1 MAHITHI
8 LAPSLLQ
15 LRSAP
20 PSSRLEHMST
30 PPARNNG
37 HKLSEEDG
45 EEDHLAGLNESL
57 SILATIFPHVLSE
70 VFRELLSTFDGESRL
85 QIAVEQLLKHQDAW
99 VKGRWRTATTE
110 SRPEAN
116 KAQGNELLVATEDE
130 FRRASYKWATRSML
144 YEEFKVLSRSKIE
157 GVLAEENFCYTRARP
172 TLQKLAS
179 KSWRNSFNNF
189 LLRWRKPTESSMK
202 DHWMIFWPKD
212 QDEKAKTVPI
222 LKETG
227 DAELDMEL
235 HRSVLA
241 PFLETIKKEREAKDW
256 EVALAMN
263 NTEARN
269 AGAIYECECC
279 FSDTNFE
286 QMATCTTGGHVICF
300 RCIWNAVSEALF
312 GQSWG
317 RNIDH
322 SRCQIKCLA
331 PMSTDSCDGCIP
343 QSISRRA
350 ILESKGGK
358 EALKKLE
365 SRLADEALLKA
376 QLPLLTCPFCTY
388 AEVDELYFPPST
400 IRYRLNTN
408 HPRTTLFLLLLML
421 NFLPLLLLYMLL
433 TRLSPFASLPKLNSI
448 LSTSLT
454 RLLRHHHLP
463 HRFQCRSSTCSLP
476 SCLTC
481 HKAWRDPHTCHESA
495 TLSLRTT
502 IEAART
508 AALKRT
514 CPRCGLGFI
523 KDSGCN
529 KLTCVCG
536 YAMCYI
542 CRQGLGKGEGGEG
555 YRHFCQHFRP
565 AGGTCRECDRC
576 DLYRNEDDEA
586 IVRRAG
592 SVAEK
597 EWREREGM
605 VGVDGLGGGRE
616 ELGKKGWWEGEWTV
630 QGIVDWWVEGVL
642 VC

>member
-1 MAHITHI
+1 
-8 LAPSLLQ
+8 
-15 LRSAP
+15 
-20 PSSRLEHMST
+20 MST
-30 PPARNNG
+30 RPAPAARISSHG
-37 HKLSEEDG
+37 HEQSEEDD
-45 EEDHLAGLNESL
+45 EEHCLALLNESL
-57 SILATIFPHVLSE
+57 CILATIFPHILPE

-85 QIAVEQLLKHQDAW
+85 QIAVEQLLRHQDDW
-99 VKGRWRTATTE
+99 VKGRWRTVTTE
-110 SRPEAN
+110 PRSDAIEIQSNQP
-116 KAQGNELLVATEDE
+116 LVAAEDE

-157 GVLAEENFCYTRARP
+157 GVLAEENYCYTRARP

-189 LLRWRKPTESSMK
+189 LLRWRKPTESPIK
-202 DHWMIFWPKD
+202 DHWMMIWPKD
-212 QDEKAKTVPI
+212 QDGKAKFTPI

-227 DAELDMEL
+227 DTELDAELQM
-235 HRSVLA
+235 SVLT
-241 PFLETIKKEREAKDW
+241 PFLGKIKKQREANDW
-256 EVALAMN
+256 EMALAMN
-263 NTEARN
+263 DMEARH

-279 FSDTNFE
+279 FLDTNFE

-300 RCIWNAVSEALF
+300 RCIWHAVSEAIF

-322 SRCQIKCLA
+322 HRCQIKCLA
-331 PMSTDSCDGCIP
+331 PTSTESCDGCIP

-350 ILESKGGK
+350 ILQSKGGK
-358 EALKKLE
+358 EALTKLE
-365 SRLADEALLKA
+365 SRLADEAILKA
-376 QLPLLTCPFCTY
+376 QLPLLTCPFCNY
-388 AEVDELYFPPST
+388 AEVDELYFAPLT

-408 HPRTTLFLLLLML
+408 RLKKTFSLLLLSL
-421 NFLPLLLLYMLL
+421 ILLPLLLLYTLL
-433 TRLSPFASLPKLNSI
+433 CHLPTINTLSKPTII
-448 LSTSLT
+448 LSNSLT
-454 RLLRHHHLP
+454 RLLRTTHHP
-463 HRFQCRSSTCSLP
+463 HRFQCRSPTCSLP

-481 HKAWRDPHTCHESA
+481 HKIWRDPHTCHESA

-514 CPRCGLGFI
+514 CPRCGLAFI

-565 AGGTCRECDRC
+565 AGGQCRECDRC
-576 DLYRNEDDEA
+576 DLYRNEDDEGV
-586 IVRRAG
+586 VRRAG
-592 SVAEK
+592 AVAEK

-605 VGVDGLGGGRE
+605 IGVQGLGGERE
-616 ELGKKGWWEGEWTV
+616 EVVRGWWEGEWTL
-630 QGIVDWWVEGVL
+630 QGVVDWWVEGVL